1 MKTTLYDQLLHIQQQ
16 HPTKVCLRDA
26 KNDWT
31 FSDLLDKTNRHA
43 EALTQEGL
51 GLGDRLLYIAG
62 RGVNTLPLLL
72 AASKL
77 GVLFATIDARADQT
91 KNQAIID
98 QFEADILLI
107 APEHASKAMYQLS
120 YYRELGCTVNSN
132 ADNSNA
138 DTSNT
143 EQRHAFGAP
152 GWLRNDRATGVC
164 DTAVA
169 TQPRSRKPVA
179 SDIGLVFFTSG
190 STGRSK
196 GVALSHSNVLFAA
209 QSIIEYLEIDAD
221 DVIYNALPL
230 NFDYGFYQ
238 ILFPLFTGCQTFL
251 THSFMIPQKNLMEV
265 QKINATH
272 FPIVPSMARLIK
284 QFGAAKALESVT
296 TITNTG
302 EAIHRGEV
310 EYMQNIF
317 PHCRFFSMYG
327 LTECKRTTWLHPDE
341 YAKKPD
347 SVGIAIPGTRIEI
360 LDENNQPV
368 PAGTEGQIVV
378 SGPHVMTEYL
388 DNPEATRKALF
399 FDENDRQKKLATG
412 DFGRMD
418 SEGYLYLSGRK
429 DEVFKI
435 DGLKYSCKEHEQ
447 WLKSQPEVRD
457 ACILVNPDTLEITAF
472 IVEEIGERMTEG
484 MIRERRLKTCA
495 LSSHLPKHVERLTD
509 IPINDNGKHNKQR
522 LKQGLQ
528 QGDLAQW
535 QLPDSLTHVQPR
547 QLAETL

>member
-1 MKTTLYDQLLHIQQQ
+1 MKTTLYDQLVHIQQQ
-16 HPTKVCLRDA
+16 QPSKVCLSDA
-26 KNDWT
+26 KNNWT
-31 FSDLLDKTNRHA
+31 FTDLLDKTNSHA
-43 EALTQEGL
+43 EALAKEGL

-62 RGVNTLPLLL
+62 RGMNTLPLLL
-72 AASKL
+72 AANKL
-77 GVLFATIDARADQT
+77 GVLFATIDARADQL
-91 KNQAIID
+91 KNQSIID
-98 QFEADILLI
+98 QYEADILLI
-107 APEHASKAMYQLS
+107 APEHAAKASYQLS
-120 YYRELGCTVNSN
+120 YYRALDTVSL
-132 ADNSNA
+132 D
-138 DTSNT
+138 
-143 EQRHAFGAP
+143 AP
-152 GWLRNDRATGVC
+152 SWIRNDRATGVNE
-164 DTAVA
+164 TNVSA
-169 TQPRSRKPVA
+169 QQRNRKPVA

-209 QSIIEYLEIDAD
+209 QSIIEYLEIDGD

-251 THSFMIPQKNLMEV
+251 TNSFMIPQKNLMEV
-265 QKINATH
+265 QKISATH

-284 QFGAAKALESVT
+284 QFGSAKQLESVT

-310 EYMQNIF
+310 EYMQTIF
-317 PHCRFFSMYG
+317 TNCRFFSMYG

-388 DNPEATRKALF
+388 DNPDATRKAIF

-418 SEGYLYLSGRK
+418 SDGYLYLSGRK

-447 WLKSQPEVRD
+447 WMKSQPEIRD
-457 ACILVNPDTLEITAF
+457 ACILVNADTMAITAF
-472 IVEEIGERMTEG
+472 IVEEVGESMSDELL
-484 MIRERRLKTCA
+484 RERLLKRSA
-495 LSSHLPKHVERLTD
+495 LSSHLPKRVERLVD
-509 IPINDNGKHNKQR
+509 IPINDNGKHNKQK
-522 LKQGLQ
+522 LKQALLD
-528 QGDLAQW
+528 GDLVEW
-535 QLPDSLTHVQPR
+535 QLPEPITHVQPR

>member
-1 MKTTLYDQLLHIQQQ
+1 MKTTLYEQLIHIQQQ
-16 HPTKVCLRDA
+16 QPNKVCLSDA

-31 FSDLLDKTNRHA
+31 FTDLLNKTNDHA
-43 EALTQEGL
+43 EALTLKGL

-62 RGVNTLPLLL
+62 RGMNTLPLLL
-72 AASKL
+72 AANKL
-77 GVLFATIDARADQT
+77 GVLFATIDARADQE

-98 QFEADILLI
+98 QFRADVLLI
-107 APEHASKAMYQLS
+107 ASEHAGKAVYQLS
-120 YYRELGCTVNSN
+120 DYSELGSDAQTLD
-132 ADNSNA
+132 AI
-138 DTSNT
+138 
-143 EQRHAFGAP
+143 
-152 GWLRNDRATGVC
+152 GWLRKSHVNAVS
-164 DTAVA
+164 DTEVSA
-169 TQPRSRKPVA
+169 QQCQRKPIA

-196 GVALSHSNVLFAA
+196 GVALSHANVLFAA
-209 QSIIEYLEIDAD
+209 QSIIEYLEIDGA

-251 THSFMIPQKNLMEV
+251 TNSFMIPQKNLMEV
-265 QKINATH
+265 HKIAATH

-284 QFGAAKALESVT
+284 QFGNAKQLNSVT

-310 EYMQNIF
+310 EYMQSIF
-317 PHCRFFSMYG
+317 PNCRFFSMYG

-341 YAKKPD
+341 YAEKPD

-368 PAGTEGQIVV
+368 PVGTEGQIVV

-388 DNPEATRKALF
+388 DNPDATSKALF
-399 FDENDRQKKLATG
+399 FDKNDRQKKLTTG
-412 DFGRMD
+412 DFGCMD
-418 SEGYLYLSGRK
+418 SDGYLYLSGRK

-435 DGLKYSCKEHEQ
+435 DGLKYSCKEQEQ
-447 WLKSQPEVRD
+447 WLKSQPEIRD
-457 ACILVNPDTLEITAF
+457 ACILVNADTIEITAF
-472 IVEEIGERMTEG
+472 IVEEIDEDISDGA
-484 MIRERRLKTCA
+484 IRERLLKRSA
-495 LSSHLPKHVERLTD
+495 LSSHLPKHVERLIY
-509 IPINDNGKHNKQR
+509 IPINDNGKHNKQY

-528 QGDLAQW
+528 QGGLAQL
-535 QLPDSLTHVQPR
+535 QLPEPLSMFNQDI
-547 QLAETL
+547 